1 MQRLVV
7 TGHIL
12 AILTATV
19 KAYGTDEFLQP
30 WTFAGPAKDYSDN
43 LYFGVGVFIQTAW
56 VASFT
61 NATIALTQDNNPGDA
76 RGGPSVTLEE
86 SYNKTTWGWTV
97 SYEGMDPAY
106 NNVFYFA
113 VMQANGT
120 DGFIGIISILV
131 VPRRR
136 RSLQHHQE

>member
-1 MQRLVV
+1 MLRLVF

-19 KAYGTDEFLQP
+19 KADGTDEFLQP

-61 NATIALTQDNNPGDA
+61 NATIALTQDNNLGDA
-76 RGGPSVTLEE
+76 RGGPSVTLEGK
-86 SYNKTTWGWTV
+86 S
-97 SYEGMDPAY
+97 
-106 NNVFYFA
+106 
-113 VMQANGT
+113 
-120 DGFIGIISILV
+120 
-131 VPRRR
+131 
-136 RSLQHHQE
+136 